1 MNRFSITLTILFDSL
16 NNIHTGISDNK
27 VIELLIPIHY
37 NSKAERINC
46 ALLSRKRHY
55 LTHENL

>member
-1 MNRFSITLTILFDSL
+1 MNRFSIMLTILFDSL

-27 VIELLIPIHY
+27 VTELLLPIHY
-37 NSKAERINC
+37 NPKAECINC
-46 ALLSRKRHY
+46 TLLSRKRHY